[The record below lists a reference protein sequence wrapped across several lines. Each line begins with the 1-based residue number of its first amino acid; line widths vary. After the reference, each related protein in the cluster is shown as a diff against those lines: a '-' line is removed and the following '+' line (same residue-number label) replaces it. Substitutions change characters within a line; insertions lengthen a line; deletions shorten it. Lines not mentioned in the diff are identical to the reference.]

1 MKHTLALLAF
11 ILAGTSVPLESV
23 KAEEAD
29 KAQLDSIV
37 SRLRTQGFPCE
48 EPLGA
53 TLQRQ
58 ESEPNRAV
66 WIVRCE
72 NATGNVAYRAQL
84 VPNVAAQIERI
95 EE

>member
-1 MKHTLALLAF
+1 MKRTLAVLAF
-11 ILAGTSVPLESV
+11 ILAATSVPLEPV
-23 KAEEAD
+23 QAEPASEE
-29 KAQLDSIV
+29 QLQAIV
-37 SRLRTQGFPCE
+37 SRLRTQDFRCE
-48 EPLGA
+48 KPLGA
-53 TLQRQ
+53 DLQRS

-84 VPNVAAQIERI
+84 VPNVAAKIERI